1 MKRVFILALL
11 GWLVAGGDHRM
22 AWAEAG
28 AGDPD
33 RGATIYERC
42 IACHS
47 LTRNRTGPK
56 HCGLF
61 GRTAGTVEGYR
72 YSPAMRES
80 GIVWTEASLDA
91 FLESPR
97 TAVPRT
103 KMGYAGIKYPQERAD
118 LVAYLK
124 RENAPGGACS

>member
-1 MKRVFILALL
+1 
-11 GWLVAGGDHRM
+11 
-22 AWAEAG
+22 
-28 AGDPD
+28 
-33 RGATIYERC
+33 
-42 IACHS
+42 
-47 LTRNRTGPK
+47 
-56 HCGLF
+56 
-61 GRTAGTVEGYR
+61 VEGYR

-103 KMGYAGIKYPQERAD
+103 KMGYAGIKDPQERAD